1 MRSKSDVPMRT
12 GAGPVGTGDN
22 DGSSHG
28 MAHDDH
34 GEWFRHEPEQEGM
47 PQAEH
52 AARVS
57 STALGVTFL
66 AIAFGVLFVILLL
79 VTYFNRYTGDLKTS
93 QQEGTQLAAEQMSY
107 RAAERAKLNSDPA
120 WINRET
126 GTVRIPIDDA
136 IDRTIDYY
144 SQPGR
149 QAAAEWNRPATASA
163 TTGGSASSAPAASS
177 APTAQ
182 QEATAVAEGGN

>member
-1 MRSKSDVPMRT
+1 
-12 GAGPVGTGDN
+12 
-22 DGSSHG
+22 

-57 STALGVTFL
+57 STGLGVTFL

-79 VTYFNRYTGDLKTS
+79 VAYFNRYTGDLKKA

-107 RAAERAKLNSDPA
+107 RAAEQAKFNSDPA

-126 GTVRIPIDDA
+126 GTVRIPLDDA
-136 IDRTIDYY
+136 IDRTLDYY
-144 SQPGR
+144 NQPGR

-163 TTGGSASSAPAASS
+163 TTGGAASS
-177 APTAQ
+177 TPATPSAPQ
-182 QEATAVAEGGN
+182 QEPTAVAEGGN